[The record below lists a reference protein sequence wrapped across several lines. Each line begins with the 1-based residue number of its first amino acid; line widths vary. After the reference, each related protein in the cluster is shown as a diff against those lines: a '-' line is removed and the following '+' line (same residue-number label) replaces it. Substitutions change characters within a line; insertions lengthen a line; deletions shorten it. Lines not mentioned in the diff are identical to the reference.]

1 MLRGRGN
8 VSEELSNLGK
18 GEEKSRSCEK
28 EGEICKGEVLAGGM
42 GELRWIRRTRFVV
55 CGL

>member
-1 MLRGRGN
+1 MWGVFFCAQGVGMLRGRGN

-28 EGEICKGEVLAGGM
+28 EGEICKGEMLAASM
-42 GELRWIRRTRFVV
+42 GE
-55 CGL
+55 